1 MILQAKFCILWIF
14 FWDESKQAIAGEV
27 PLSTGLSKASHEKLA
42 QSNHQPVTT
51 CHDLCGAFVFD
62 DFDLKGARGRCL
74 QRWTRFHRNCSLLLK
89 AGFSVKS
96 SRLESAT
103 SVRDQCRHFAAKAD
117 DSEAVKIH

>member
-1 MILQAKFCILWIF
+1 MDF
-14 FWDESKQAIAGEV
+14 FWDDESKQAIAGEV

-42 QSNHQPVTT
+42 QSNHQPSRPFMSYQSFHRFPYLELLLRELW
-51 CHDLCGAFVFD
+51 CFCLQ
-62 DFDLKGARGRCL
+62 GARGRCL

-96 SRLESAT
+96 SRLEST